1 MNNSAPYASQPV
13 DHLLA
18 GIYHQQQPLSNAHG
32 QYEAVPPQQRNFD
45 PHHQVHVGDEP
56 VVSVTG
62 EVFDEITQMEQNA
75 MMGVVSMAAGGI
87 TNWHWMPNHSIV
99 RQLEPPSGFAV
110 AMLPSCPIIHDML
123 NRDKM
128 FHGTLAVA
136 LPSEAREILN
146 ARQAENPRFMSNLA
160 MAMENDIPSSILPR
174 GRGSF
179 AGIFTRVTRTASGPR
194 KELWL
199 VVHGG
204 DQEASRRFHWE
215 VSKGGTSRLGVGSLF
230 GESKHVM
237 EKAREASR
245 HARVNALEKLARCC
259 LGSSAP
265 FESLNLTEKALMTM
279 IEQRDPYVAYER
291 GLLNT
296 HQRWVRPSRD
306 APVDYPQTFCG
317 PYTLATDTVTNT
329 FDNSNGH
336 AAAAAAAAETS
347 KRVYY
352 YAGCTPVG
360 SRVNGGVV
368 VCESP
373 GMGISVLLGAPSKKF
388 AFGSRFRPSTPTHLG
403 AFPCNTGRIA
413 SLRSVSGKLA
423 AIATQPSS
431 HKSKAMTPEPL
442 EPISNAYLFWEGK
455 GTASYAAHPRLT
467 HAIHRTRNRHFQRC
481 EHAMGHDP
489 TWGTIELAPM
499 CVRLAPPQEED
510 TGIVDLFSDE

>member
-1 MNNSAPYASQPV
+1 LYNEHEAKR
-13 DHLLA
+13 
-18 GIYHQQQPLSNAHG
+18 PL
-32 QYEAVPPQQRNFD
+32 
-45 PHHQVHVGDEP
+45 
-56 VVSVTG
+56 VSVTG
-62 EVFDEITQMEQNA
+62 EVFDEITEIEYNA
-75 MMGVVSMAAGGI
+75 LWGVVSMAGGGI

-110 AMLPSCPIIHDML
+110 SMLPSCPIIHDML

-136 LPSEAREILN
+136 LPSEARDILK
-146 ARQAENPRFMSNLA
+146 ARQEENPRFMSSLA
-160 MAMENDIPSSILPR
+160 TAIENDIPSSILPR

-179 AGIFTRVTRTASGPR
+179 VGIFTRVQRTVSGPR
-194 KELWL
+194 KEWWL

-230 GESKHVM
+230 SESKHIM
-237 EKAREASR
+237 EKAKEASR
-245 HARVNALEKLARCC
+245 RARVSAMERLARCC

-265 FESLNLTEKALMTM
+265 LESLNLTEKALMTM
-279 IEQRDPYVAYER
+279 IEHRDPYVAYEK
-291 GLLNT
+291 GLMNS
-296 HQRWVRPSRD
+296 HQKWVRAARD
-306 APVDYPQTFCG
+306 APVEYPQTFCG
-317 PYTLATDTVTNT
+317 PYTLATETICNT
-329 FDNSNGH
+329 FYNNSGTGTNAS
-336 AAAAAAAAETS
+336 AAASETQRDTTDSS
-347 KRVYY
+347 KRVFY

-388 AFGSRFRPSTPTHLG
+388 AFGSRFRPTTSTHLG
-403 AFPCNTGRIA
+403 AFPCSTGRTV

-423 AIATQPSS
+423 SATPQQQA
-431 HKSKAMTPEPL
+431 KSRMQAEPL
-442 EPISNAYLFWEGK
+442 EGISNAYLFWEGK
-455 GTASYAAHPRLT
+455 KTLAEHPRLT
-467 HAIHRTRNRHFQRC
+467 HAIYRQRNRHFQKC

-510 TGIVDLFSDE
+510 AGIVDLFSDE